1 MPFTNTFCCLIFCL
15 FKTNGLKIPYETN
28 DMITEITRQKLMD
41 ITLILHF
48 SHTLFCKL
56 PKTITFDK
64 ARKTIKTNVAVM
76 FLGNGT
82 LTFYIKSILTLKE
95 KSLKTQP

>member
-1 MPFTNTFCCLIFCL
+1 
-15 FKTNGLKIPYETN
+15 
-28 DMITEITRQKLMD
+28 MD

-95 KSLKTQP
+95 KNLKTQPWHRIKIIELIMRVIKNVIK

>member
-1 MPFTNTFCCLIFCL
+1 
-15 FKTNGLKIPYETN
+15 
-28 DMITEITRQKLMD
+28 MITEIMRQKLMD
-41 ITLILHF
+41 ITQILHF

-82 LTFYIKSILTLKE
+82 LTFYIKSILTVKE
-95 KSLKTQP
+95 KTLKTQP